1 MESEAS
7 LALGFDGAFGD
18 ASDADAE
25 LAAGC
30 AVCAHPVG
38 SRADPEMKTKVEMM
52 AVRIFIR
59 SPSGQPAHNYFAPH
73 RLDRQLR

>member
-1 MESEAS
+1 
-7 LALGFDGAFGD
+7 
-18 ASDADAE
+18 
-25 LAAGC
+25 
-30 AVCAHPVG
+30 
-38 SRADPEMKTKVEMM
+38 MKTKVEMM